1 MTDWGGYWTE
11 VKLEVLRKYLV
22 AFNTASTRAGAT
34 VYLDLF
40 AGRLAHRRPDTG
52 TEHSGSVA
60 LAMEVSPPFSQ
71 LVFWERG
78 NVAEKLRREL
88 AARFPG
94 DGRYSVIGGDCNTNL
109 DDGLAVVRHLRWAP
123 TFAFIDP
130 KGLDVSWMTLER
142 LSRWRKDRKARR
154 KVELWIL
161 MPEPALERVLG
172 LQGVQGQSSA
182 SRLSWLFGSDDWV
195 AIHQRRRRDIL
206 SPQQTRAEF
215 VNLYR
220 WRLQRV
226 LGYQRTHPLQ
236 FGNVSNHPVY
246 TMIFATDDVTG
257 DRIMAD
263 VYDRATMSEIPTMR
277 SQAFEAR
284 RLRRED
290 EKGVA
295 RLFDPDPASASGDRY
310 EYIEPWEPPTRLD
323 DDVDLA
329 EEAGDEIEE

>member
-40 AGRLAHRRPDTG
+40 AGRLTNRRPDTG
-52 TEHSGSVA
+52 AKYRGSSA
-60 LAMEVSPPFSQ
+60 LAMAVEPPFTQ
-71 LVFWERG
+71 LVLWEL
-78 NVAEKLRREL
+78 NNAAEKLRTDL
-88 AARFPG
+88 AATFPG
-94 DGRYSVIGGDCNTNL
+94 DRRYAVIGGDCNTRL
-109 DDGLAVVRHLRWAP
+109 DTGLEFVRPLRWAP
-123 TFAFIDP
+123 AFAFIDP
-130 KGLDVSWMTLER
+130 RGLDVGWETLER
-142 LSRWRKDRKARR
+142 LSRWRQDRKAGR

-161 MPEPALERVLG
+161 MAEPALERVLG
-172 LQGVQGQSSA
+172 LRGVQGQSSA
-182 SRLSWLFGSDDWV
+182 DRLSWLFGSDDWV
-195 AIHQRRRRDIL
+195 AIHQHRRREL
-206 SPQQTRAEF
+206 FSPQQTRAEF

-220 WRLQRV
+220 WRLQKV
-226 LGYQRTHPLQ
+226 LGYKRTHPLQ

-257 DRIMAD
+257 DKIMAD
-263 VYDRATMSEIPTMR
+263 VYDRATMSEIPAMR

-310 EYIEPWEPPTRLD
+310 EYIEPWEPPARLD
-323 DDVDLA
+323 DHVDLA
-329 EEAGDEIEE
+329 EEPGSRSEE